1 MAHYC
6 IKTTNPDKSLRST
19 QTMNINIASEP
30 GNQTGIFHFFL
41 MELTHD
47 ATMEPLIFG
56 LFLFTY
62 LVTILGNL
70 LIILAVI
77 SDSHLQTPMY
87 LFLSKL
93 SFTDICL
100 STTTVPNMLKNIHT
114 HDQSISYAGCLTQ
127 ACFVLN
133 FAVLESCILAVM
145 GYDRYAAICH
155 PLNYKRIMNPN
166 FCCLLILLSLII
178 SIVNSLLQCLMVL
191 RLSFCT
197 NFQLPLFFCE
207 LAQVMKL
214 ACSDALINYILIYLA
229 TFIFGGIPISGIIF
243 SYTRIVSSILRI
255 SSLKGRYKAFST
267 CGSHFVVV
275 SIFYGAGV
283 GVYISSAI
291 TVSPQIT
298 TVSYMMYTV
307 LPQMLNPFIY
317 SLRNRD
323 MKKALGKLITKISC
337 FL

>member
-1 MAHYC
+1 
-6 IKTTNPDKSLRST
+6 
-19 QTMNINIASEP
+19 
-30 GNQTGIFHFFL
+30 
-41 MELTHD
+41 
-47 ATMEPLIFG
+47 MEPLIFG

-62 LVTILGNL
+62 LATILGNL
-70 LIILAVI
+70 LIILAV
-77 SDSHLQTPMY
+77 SSESHLQTPMY

-114 HDQSISYAGCLTQ
+114 QDQSISYMGCLTQ

-133 FAVLESCILAVM
+133 FAVLESCVLAAM
-145 GYDRYAAICH
+145 AYD
-155 PLNYKRIMNPN
+155 PIMNPN
-166 FCCLLILLSLII
+166 FCGLLILLSLTI
-178 SIVNSLLQCLMVL
+178 SIVNSSLQCLMILKV
-191 RLSFCT
+191 SFCT
-197 NFQLPLFFCE
+197 NLQLPLFFCE
-207 LAQVMKL
+207 LAQVIKL
-214 ACSDALINYILIYLA
+214 ACSDTLINYILIYLA

-243 SYTRIVSSILRI
+243 SYTRIVSSIFRI
-255 SSLKGRYKAFST
+255 SSMRGRYKAFST

-283 GVYISSAI
+283 GVYVSSAI

-323 MKKALGKLITKISC
+323 MKKALRKLITKVSC
-337 FL
+337 LP

>member
-1 MAHYC
+1 
-6 IKTTNPDKSLRST
+6 
-19 QTMNINIASEP
+19 MNMKP
-30 GNQTGIFHFFL
+30 GNETRISYFFL
-41 MELTHD
+41 LKLTND

-70 LIILAVI
+70 LIILAV
-77 SDSHLQTPMY
+77 SSEAHLQTPMY

-114 HDQSISYAGCLTQ
+114 QDQSISYMGCLTQ

-133 FAVLESCILAVM
+133 FAVLESCVLAAM
-145 GYDRYAAICH
+145 AYDRYAAICH
-155 PLNYKRIMNPN
+155 PLNYTVIMNPK
-166 FCCLLILLSLII
+166 FCGVLILLSLTI
-178 SIVNSLLQCLMVL
+178 SIVNSLLQCLMIL
-191 RLSFCT
+191 RVSFCT
-197 NFQLPLFFCE
+197 NLQLPLFFCE
-207 LAQVMKL
+207 LAQVIKL
-214 ACSDALINYILIYLA
+214 ACSDTLINYILIYLA

-255 SSLKGRYKAFST
+255 SSMKGRYKAFST

-275 SIFYGAGV
+275 SLFYGAAV
-283 GVYISSAI
+283 GVYVTSAI

-323 MKKALGKLITKISC
+323 MKKALRKLITKVPC
-337 FL
+337 LL

>member
-1 MAHYC
+1 M
-6 IKTTNPDKSLRST
+6 
-19 QTMNINIASEP
+19 EP
-30 GNQTGIFHFFL
+30 GNQTGMSYFFL
-41 MELTHD
+41 MRLAHD
-47 ATMEPLIFG
+47 LTMEPLIFG

-70 LIILAVI
+70 LIIVAVI

-114 HDQSISYAGCLTQ
+114 QDQSISYTGCLTQ

-133 FAVLESCILAVM
+133 FAVLESCILAAM
-145 GYDRYAAICH
+145 AYDRYAAICH
-155 PLNYKRIMNPN
+155 PLNYTVIMNQH
-166 FCCLLILLSLII
+166 FCGILILLSLII

-197 NFQLPLFFCE
+197 NVELPLFFCE
-207 LAQVMKL
+207 LAQVIKL
-214 ACSDALINYILIYLA
+214 ACSDTLINYILIYLA

-243 SYTRIVSSILRI
+243 SYTRIVSSVLKI
-255 SSLKGRYKAFST
+255 SSLRGRYKAFST
-267 CGSHFVVV
+267 CCSHFLVV
-275 SIFYGAGV
+275 SLFYGAAV
-283 GVYISSAI
+283 GVYICSAI

-298 TVSYMMYTV
+298 TVSYMMYTL

-323 MKKALGKLITKISC
+323 MKKALGKITTKLSC
-337 FL
+337 LL